1 MKYIISY
8 SSLLLLAA
16 LLFWGCAEIRDDIT
30 APQEVKVHGKDALN
44 ANSEKFHSFLVK
56 DEGIYNCQTCHA
68 ADYSGGIAN
77 ISCSDGN
84 CHPTIDVH
92 QQGTKNPN
100 SENFHGLYIANT
112 DSFYECQS
120 CHGPLWAG
128 GVITPGCES
137 CHKGIAVH
145 TDGIKNPTSEDFH
158 GNFIR
163 VNGWD
168 MDMCSQCHGE
178 DYGGGLTST
187 TCLTCHRSENGP
199 ESCNTCHGNFSN
211 PTQIAPP
218 QGTNNETSTTAA
230 AVGAHQLHLHG
241 IAIAQNVACNECHII
256 PSEFQSVGHI
266 DGTPRAE
273 LTFGAFTNLGPSQ
286 AYYDFDE
293 LTCQNTY
300 CHGNFE
306 YLASESQY
314 SFAYTGE
321 KMEGNNFSPIWN
333 KVDGTQ
339 AACGTCHGEIDS
351 NGQLISAL
359 PKGHYGDFSLTTC
372 VTCHRSVV
380 NENGEIVDPI
390 KHING
395 QIDVFD

>member
-16 LLFWGCAEIRDDIT
+16 LLFWGCAEVRDDIT
-30 APQEVKVHGKDALN
+30 APQEVKVHGNDALN
-44 ANSEKFHSFLVK
+44 ANSDKFHSFLVK

-68 ADYSGGIAN
+68 ADYSGGITEL
-77 ISCSDGN
+77 SCVT
-84 CHPTIDVH
+84 CHPTVQVH
-92 QQGTKNPN
+92 QEGINNPTK
-100 SENFHGLYIANT
+100 ENFHGKFIADNNQ
-112 DSFYECQS
+112 FFECKQ
-120 CHGPLWAG
+120 CHGNNWSG
-128 GVITPGCES
+128 GVVTPGCVT
-137 CHKGIAVH
+137 CHGGIDVH
-145 TDGIKNPTSEDFH
+145 RSGIFNPTNPNFH
-158 GNFIR
+158 GQFIR
-163 VNGWD
+163 ETNWD
-168 MDMCSQCHGE
+168 LTLCSQCHAT
-178 DYGGGLTST
+178 DYAGGLISP
-187 TCLTCHRSENGP
+187 TCLTCHDDTGGP
-199 ESCNTCHGNFSN
+199 EACNTCHGNFSD

-256 PSEFQSVGHI
+256 PSEFQSAGHI
-266 DGTPRAE
+266 DGSPRAE

-306 YLASESQY
+306 FLASESQY
-314 SFAYTGE
+314 PFAYTGE

-333 KVDGTQ
+333 KVNGTQ
-339 AACGTCHGEIDS
+339 AACGTCHGEINES
-351 NGQLISAL
+351 GQLISAL
-359 PKGHYGDFSLTTC
+359 PKGHYGDFSITTC

-380 NENGEIVDPI
+380 NENGEIIDPT

-395 QIDVFD
+395 IIDVFD